1 MLLAAPGL
9 RSSLNGQADRTGSG
23 RVAMVKDAVQSVL
36 GRVAFRY
43 LLESLTKA
51 GVFIDA
57 NAFVK

>member
-1 MLLAAPGL
+1 
-9 RSSLNGQADRTGSG
+9 
-23 RVAMVKDAVQSVL
+23 MVKDAVQSVL